1 MAKELKARSSAKQE
15 RSKEKKLKLI
25 QVTKELIGTKGSAD
39 VSMREIA
46 TNAEIPIASVYHYYP
61 NKDAILAEIM
71 QEVFSKSTEKIEYL
85 FHSIQQREDLKD
97 IIETAVNNYFDIFTN
112 DPALAIIWANVQAS
126 PLLLKIDMED
136 TRKNTKLISDIL
148 TKKFPGFDYQ
158 ETITACF
165 SLLCYATYISRM
177 VSFLDQKEA
186 QELRDELKITIALRV
201 QYLLD
206 H

>member
-1 MAKELKARSSAKQE
+1 MTKEIKARSSAKQT
-15 RSKEKKLKLI
+15 RSKEKKTKLI
-25 QVTKELIGTKGSAD
+25 QVTKELIGAKGSAD

-46 TNAEIPIASVYHYYP
+46 SKTEIPIASVYHYYP

-71 QEVFSKSTEKIEYL
+71 QDVFAASTEKIEVL
-85 FHSIQQREDLKD
+85 FSSIQRKEDLKD
-97 IIETAVNNYFDIFTN
+97 IIEATVNNYVDIFKQ

-126 PLLLKIDMED
+126 PTLLKIDMED
-136 TRKNTKLISDIL
+136 TKKNAKLISDIL
-148 TKKFPGFDYQ
+148 TRKFPGFDYQ

-165 SLLCYATYISRM
+165 SLLSYTTYISRI
-177 VSFLDQKEA
+177 VVFLDEKEA
-186 QELRDELKITIALRV
+186 CELKDELKITIALRV

>member
-1 MAKELKARSSAKQE
+1 MSKEIKARSPAKQS
-15 RSKEKKLKLI
+15 RSKEKKMKLV

-46 TNAEIPIASVYHYYP
+46 SQAEIPIASVYHYYP

-71 QEVFSKSTEKIEYL
+71 QDVFDGTTEKIEVL
-85 FHSIQQREDLKD
+85 FNSIQQRTDLRE
-97 IIETAVNNYFDIFTN
+97 IIEVAVNNYFDIFKE

-126 PLLLKIDMED
+126 PTLLKLDTKD
-136 TRKNTKLISDIL
+136 TRKNAKLITEIL
-148 TKKFPGFDYQ
+148 TRKFPSFDDQ
-158 ETITACF
+158 ETMTACF

-177 VSFLDQKEA
+177 VIFLDEKEA
-186 QELRDELKITIALRV
+186 QELKDELIMTIVLRV
-201 QYLLD
+201 QYLLE